1 MNSKVIMTSFHLS
14 PPLADLD
21 LSVAECDGTGEPN
34 IEEQVRG
41 LLISFI
47 RFSRFFFSSL
57 IFSSMIEDLNLMI
70 KLRDAVFGMGK

>member
-1 MNSKVIMTSFHLS
+1 MTRVTNLNYEVILTRLHLS

-41 LLISFI
+41 LIVDI
-47 RFSRFFFSSL
+47 IQMFFLFFL
-57 IFSSMIEDLNLMI
+57 FQFDIL
-70 KLRDAVFGMGK
+70 

>member
-1 MNSKVIMTSFHLS
+1 MTSVHLS

-47 RFSRFFFSSL
+47 CFSRFFFSL
-57 IFSSMIEDLNLMI
+57 ISSSMIEDLNLMI
-70 KLRDAVFGMGK
+70 KLRDAVFGMGR